1 MVRQSSFVRP
11 LGMALFSAAFAQLIA
26 ADASASSSG
35 GVSSALSSNTII
47 LDAPVRES
55 VSVETVKLDYFSSEK
70 VGLSFVIR

>member
-1 MVRQSSFVRP
+1 MVRQSSFVWP